1 MQVSAVNSVLQN
13 LVSLIQGPPRTGKVV
28 TSAAIVYHLA
38 KQVQG
43 QVTSNIFDVLMLTN
57 AN

>member
-1 MQVSAVNSVLQN
+1 MQVSVVNSVLQN
-13 LVSLIQGPPRTGKVV
+13 PVSLIQGPLGTGNTV

-38 KQVQG
+38 KQGQV
-43 QVTSNIFDVLMLTN
+43 QVTSEIFDGLLTN